1 MANVSAKCK
10 RLSAIWRTS
19 PRTARGF
26 LPFGKPLREMQE
38 HFCHL
43 ANVSAKYKR
52 LSAIWRNAP
61 RTAEAFCRLAN
72 VSANCKSLSAVW
84 RTSPR
89 SARGF
94 LPFGERLREVQEHFC
109 RLANV
114 SANCKR
120 LSAIWRT
127 SPRNARA
134 KPTFLLHALR
144 RASKDTLFSVNRAH
158 MACYKAQ
165 KGATTGVAAPLHIP
179 LWGRGTMSK

>member
-1 MANVSAKCK
+1 MRMDRGGAIARARCRSESAVGNGAFGERLRELQEAFRQLANLSANCK

-26 LPFGKPLREMQE
+26 PTFGEPLRE
-38 HFCHL
+38 L
-43 ANVSAKYKR
+43 
-52 LSAIWRNAP
+52 
-61 RTAEAFCRLAN
+61 
-72 VSANCKSLSAVW
+72 
-84 RTSPR
+84 
-89 SARGF
+89 
-94 LPFGERLREVQEHFC
+94 QEHFC

-114 SANCKR
+114 SANCKSI
-120 LSAIWRT
+120 SAVWRT

-144 RASKDTLFSVNRAH
+144 RASKDALFSVNRAH
-158 MACYKAQ
+158 TACYKAQ